1 MIVRFKQVEEQF
13 LRGLLH
19 KIPAEDYALI
29 SGVKTIITDNDF
41 KKASTAG
48 FYNYNGIN
56 IDFSLI
62 EENPTDESVNFGKEY
77 FDLMDHVSDNFIHSK
92 EMVDAL
98 YVGLSLK
105 ENVLL
110 YGKGG
115 HGKSE
120 VTEAFM
126 NKALELGLITEK
138 PFVQALGEGLT
149 EEALF
154 GGLEMKKFLENGEY
168 EYLVKN
174 SFMDHE
180 IVVFEEI
187 FDAPAPILLSLKDI
201 ITSGYFRKGH
211 QTFKIKTKMIIG
223 LTNKSKEAFS
233 EDDSLEALVQRFPA
247 TVKVEWDSYTKT
259 DWRNLFNKVFKDKAF
274 MQKHKTKFTDLA
286 NIFELN
292 NSIGSGFV
300 SPRTAVKAA
309 KIYAFGGS
317 LDMISDLDKDI
328 VKKYFKENKDS
339 VIIEEYTSLIDK
351 AEHYFEVIKDNCS
364 KFLNDEL
371 EDSILGMLNG
381 KSSEFLDK
389 EPIGESE
396 KRLLN
401 ICSNKIAWLHNHVQI
416 NHAPTI
422 LEDKKKEFSKNITE
436 FQHKL
441 NEILK

>member
-1 MIVRFKQVEEQF
+1 MVVRFKQVEEKS
-13 LRGLLH
+13 LRTLLH
-19 KIPAEDYALI
+19 KIPAEDYNLI
-29 SGVKTIITDNDF
+29 SGVKIIITDNDF
-41 KKASTAG
+41 KKAAAAG

-56 IDFSLI
+56 IDFSLL
-62 EENPTDESVNFGKEY
+62 EENPSDDAVNFGSDY
-77 FDLMDHVSDNFIHSK
+77 ITLMDHVSSSFIHSK

-98 YVGLSLK
+98 YTGLSLQ
-105 ENVLL
+105 ENVLF
-110 YGKGG
+110 YGRGG

-120 VTEAFM
+120 VTESFM
-126 NKALELGLITEK
+126 NKALEMGLIKDK

-174 SFMDHE
+174 SFMNHE

-223 LTNKSKEAFS
+223 LTNKSKEVFS

-247 TVKVEWDSYTKT
+247 TVKVEWNSYTKT
-259 DWRNLFNKVFKDKAF
+259 DWRNLFNKVFDKPFLDKNKA
-274 MQKHKTKFTDLA
+274 KLSDLT

-292 NSIGSGFV
+292 NSVGAGFV

-317 LDMISDLDKDI
+317 LDMISDLDKD
-328 VKKYFKENKDS
+328 VVNKYFKENKDS
-339 VIIEEYTSLIDK
+339 AIIEE
-351 AEHYFEVIKDNCS
+351 
-364 KFLNDEL
+364 
-371 EDSILGMLNG
+371 
-381 KSSEFLDK
+381 
-389 EPIGESE
+389 
-396 KRLLN
+396 
-401 ICSNKIAWLHNHVQI
+401 
-416 NHAPTI
+416 
-422 LEDKKKEFSKNITE
+422 
-436 FQHKL
+436 
-441 NEILK
+441 